1 MFFIYFGAYIGVR
14 EPPETF
20 GESFGAIFMPF
31 YGRET
36 TIRVREKFFLL
47 DDIGC
52 GKSFFFLVNVGGGA
66 GGIYF
71 FWCGDLG
78 CGRHLF
84 MPTSK

>member
-52 GKSFFFLVNVGGGA
+52 GKSFFFWSMLEGVRA
-66 GGIYF
+66 AF
-71 FWCGDLG
+71 F
-78 CGRHLF
+78 F
-84 MPTSK
+84 F